1 MIGRNIRASQVYN
14 ASGEATEQA
23 ELPERFHAT
32 PQPSSPVQSNLQPPT
47 DHLSFF
53 PGQPNA
59 VVKRWPR
66 MNGLR
71 YLYASGMQRMP
82 LPRIGA
88 NAIPR
93 PASSAYQPN
102 NHGPIH
108 DAGFYDRYFETN
120 TLPNG
125 IGWPGRANLGLSFKV
140 PTVTRSTAARGPIDT
155 ASRMT
160 GPRSARPASTRIT
173 PVRRSGTKPQGKEE

>member
-1 MIGRNIRASQVYN
+1 MIGRNLRASQVYN
-14 ASGEATEQA
+14 ASGESTPQT
-23 ELPERFHAT
+23 ELPEKFHAT
-32 PQPSSPVQSNLQPPT
+32 PQPSSPLNANVALPT

-71 YLYASGMQRMP
+71 YLYASGHQRMP
-82 LPRIGA
+82 VRHIGA

-93 PASSAYQPN
+93 PESSAFQPN
-102 NHGPIH
+102 SHGPIH

-125 IGWPGRANLGLSFKV
+125 IGWPGRSNLGLSFKV
-140 PTVTRSTAARGPIDT
+140 PHIDRNTAAEGPMSSAT
-155 ASRMT
+155 RMS
-160 GPRSARPASTRIT
+160 GPRSSRPASTKIT
-173 PVRRSGTKPQGKEE
+173 PIQRASGKAPGE

>member
-1 MIGRNIRASQVYN
+1 MIGRNIRAAQVYN

-32 PQPSSPVQSNLQPPT
+32 PQPSSPLHANLAPPT

-66 MNGLR
+66 MDGLR
-71 YLYASGMQRMP
+71 YLYASGHQRMP
-82 LPRIGA
+82 IKHIGA

-93 PASSAYQPN
+93 PESSAYQPN
-102 NHGPIH
+102 SHGPIH

-125 IGWPGRANLGLSFKV
+125 IGWPGRANLGLSFRV
-140 PTVTRSTAARGPIDT
+140 QHIARNTATSGPI
-155 ASRMT
+155 AYSARIT
-160 GPRSARPASTRIT
+160 GPRSARPASTKII
-173 PVRRSGTKPQGKEE
+173 PVRRVAGKIPGEQ

>member
-1 MIGRNIRASQVYN
+1 MPGMLGSNQRAAQAWN

-23 ELPERFHAT
+23 QLPTRFRAA
-32 PQPSSPVQSNLQPPT
+32 PQPSSPLSDHLAAPV

-66 MNGLR
+66 MNGMR
-71 YLYASGMQRMP
+71 YLYASGMTRMP
-82 LPRIGA
+82 VPRLGA

-102 NHGPIH
+102 SHGPIH
-108 DAGFYDRYFETN
+108 NAGFSDRYFETG

-140 PTVTRSTAARGPIDT
+140 PQADRSATAANVK
-155 ASRMT
+155 ST
-160 GPRSARPASTRIT
+160 GPKSGN
-173 PVRRSGTKPQGKEE
+173 PVSVAVNALRRATGKPRERG

>member
-1 MIGRNIRASQVYN
+1 MIGRNIRSAQRYN

-23 ELPERFHAT
+23 ELPENFKAT
-32 PQPSSPVQSNLQPPT
+32 PQPSSPLAANLAPPT

-59 VVKRWPR
+59 VVRRWPR
-66 MNGLR
+66 MDGLR
-71 YLYASGMQRMP
+71 YLYASGMTRMT
-82 LPRIGA
+82 PRHLGA

-93 PASSAYQPN
+93 PESSAYQQN
-102 NHGPIH
+102 SHGPIH
-108 DAGFYDRYFETN
+108 DAGFYDRYFETG

-140 PTVTRSTAARGPIDT
+140 PKVDRNTAASSPLSSAT
-155 ASRMT
+155 RMT
-160 GPRSARPASTRIT
+160 GPRSARPASTKII
-173 PVRRSGTKPQGKEE
+173 PVKRVAGEIPGEQ